1 MFRKFLLSSCLVV
14 GAVAVLPV
22 IPVAAH
28 SWYPKRCCHDRDCF
42 PAERM
47 WRLEDGTLVLTHGA
61 IFVRVAPGFPIEAS
75 PDGKSHFCVYE
86 SGFGHEPRCV
96 FLPTQS

>member
-1 MFRKFLLSSCLVV
+1 
-14 GAVAVLPV
+14 
-22 IPVAAH
+22 
-28 SWYPKRCCHDRDCF
+28 
-42 PAERM
+42 M